1 MSQHHSATGTGT
13 GAMDG
18 FVCPM
23 HSEVTGSGPTDC
35 PKCGMRLVPAAGAAA
50 GEHHHDHDQA
60 PSHHDPHG
68 VHGGG
73 AAYDAAYGC
82 PMHPEVTG
90 DGPAMCPKCG
100 MRLVP
105 AADTAADG
113 HGASPAKP
121 PAMTAPAPRAANARQ
136 YTCPMHPEIVRDK
149 PGRCPICG
157 MHLEPMVPTA
167 DDDTA
172 MREYRD
178 MSRRFWISVPLSL
191 VLLSITVLGFPPL
204 TAEVQPWAELAL
216 ATPVVLWCAGQF
228 FLWFAASV
236 RNRSPNMWTLIGLGV
251 GAAYTYSVVAT
262 LAPGM
267 FPESLRDDDGMVPV
281 YFEAAAVI
289 CTLTLLGQVLELRAR
304 ATTGDAIRGLLDLA
318 PATARRIRPDG
329 GDEEVPLAA
338 VVVGD
343 RVRVRPGEKVPVDG
357 IVDSGQSAVDES
369 MLTGEPVPADKQ
381 PGDRVIG
388 GTLNTTGALVV
399 TAAQVGAD
407 TVLSRVVEMVASAQ
421 RSKAPMQR
429 LADRVAGR
437 FVLAVIGIASAAFL
451 VWGLLGP
458 DPSWGYAI
466 VTAVSVLIIACP
478 CALGLA
484 TPMSVMVGTGLGA
497 KHGVLFSDAAAME
510 KLRQIDTIVVDK
522 TGTLTIGRPTVS
534 AVLPADGWTEQQVL
548 HYAASA
554 NRASEHPIARAVHA
568 AAQRAGL
575 QLAEPDQFEAA
586 PGSGVRATIDGR
598 AIVVG
603 NMEMLHEDDIRHD
616 HALDKRAEP
625 GATVISVAVD
635 GSRIG
640 IISLTDAIK
649 DTTPH
654 AVEALHADGMT
665 IVMATGDSRAPAQ
678 RVAEELGIDA
688 WHAGVKPD
696 DKLRIVGDLQREG
709 RLVAMAGDGINDAP
723 ALAQADIGIAMG
735 TGSDIAIDAAQ
746 ITLVKGDLRGITAAR
761 RVSTATVRNMKQNLG
776 FAFLY
781 NTLGIP
787 IAAGVL
793 YPATGLLLSPMIAA
807 AAMSLSSVSVIV
819 NALRLRR
826 AKV

>member
-1 MSQHHSATGTGT
+1 MSQHHAATGP
-13 GAMDG
+13 GAGAGAGDG
-18 FVCPM
+18 YVCPM
-23 HSEVTGSGPTDC
+23 HPEVTGTGPSECPKCAMRLVPAADAAAASHGYGHHGHGHGGPTAAGTDRRAGYVCPMHPDVTGDGPAGC
-35 PKCGMRLVPAAGAAA
+35 PKCGMRLVPAEELRSGAHQHPHPPATRTAPPRSGAA
-50 GEHHHDHDQA
+50 
-60 PSHHDPHG
+60 
-68 VHGGG
+68 
-73 AAYDAAYGC
+73 
-82 PMHPEVTG
+82 
-90 DGPAMCPKCG
+90 
-100 MRLVP
+100 
-105 AADTAADG
+105 
-113 HGASPAKP
+113 
-121 PAMTAPAPRAANARQ
+121 Q

-157 MHLEPMVPTA
+157 MHLEPLLPAA

-178 MSRRFWISVPLSL
+178 MARRFWISVPLSL
-191 VLLSITVLGFPPL
+191 ALLSITVLGFPAL
-204 TAEVQPWAELAL
+204 AADVQPWVELAI

-228 FLWFAASV
+228 FAWFADSV

-251 GAAYTYSVVAT
+251 GAAYTYSVIAT
-262 LAPGM
+262 AAPGV
-267 FPESLRDDDGMVPV
+267 FPESLRDDEGMVPV

-304 ATTGDAIRGLLDLA
+304 ATTGDAIKGLLDLA
-318 PATARRIRPDG
+318 PATARRVTGDG
-329 GDEEVPLAA
+329 EEEVPLAQI
-338 VVVGD
+338 VVGD

-357 IVDSGQSAVDES
+357 LVESGRSAIDES
-369 MLTGEPVPADKQ
+369 MLTGEPVPADKE

-407 TVLSRVVEMVASAQ
+407 TVLSRVVEMVATAR

-437 FVLAVIGIASAAFL
+437 FVLAVIGIAIVTFL
-451 VWGLLGP
+451 VWGLVGP
-458 DPSWGYAI
+458 DPSWGHAI
-466 VTAVSVLIIACP
+466 VAAVSVLIIACP

-510 KLRQIDTIVVDK
+510 KMRQIDTLVVDK
-522 TGTLTIGRPTVS
+522 TGTLTIGRPGVS

-548 HYAASA
+548 HYAGSA
-554 NRASEHPIARAVHA
+554 NRSSEHPIARAVTTA
-568 AAQRAGL
+568 AERAGVR
-575 QLAEPDQFEAA
+575 LAEPEAFEAA

-598 AIVVG
+598 AVVVG
-603 NMEMLHEDDIRHD
+603 NMAMMHQDDISHD
-616 HALDKRAEP
+616 HALDERADP
-625 GATVISVAVD
+625 DSTVISAAVD
-635 GSRIG
+635 GTRVG
-640 IISLTDAIK
+640 IIALTDAIK
-649 DTTPH
+649 DSTPH
-654 AVEALHADGMT
+654 AVDALHADGMT
-665 IVMATGDSRAPAQ
+665 IVMATGDAPAPA
-678 RVAEELGIDA
+678 RHVAEQLGIDA

-696 DKLRIVGDLQREG
+696 DKLAIVADLQQQG

-735 TGSDIAIDAAQ
+735 TGSDIAIDTAQ

-761 RVSTATVRNMKQNLG
+761 GVSIATVRNMKQNLG
-776 FAFLY
+776 FAFIY

-793 YPATGLLLSPMIAA
+793 YPFTGLLLSPMIAA
-807 AAMSLSSVSVIV
+807 AAMSLSSVSVVV
-819 NALRLRR
+819 NALRLRG